1 MKYNFK
7 EKKLGSEF
15 CKEIIAAIKKLVDA
29 SVSFTVVGMPGL
41 GISIFLRYVAAQPFA
56 YFVHV
61 DVYEL
66 SKLTR
71 FELVKLLLKELGAYS
86 NSKNYEQLLKACQK
100 GLEDLVKTHKR
111 VIIIFNRFDQ
121 LHNEF
126 DISFFNNLRTLRDVD
141 REKIVMIFAAN
152 KPLYMFA
159 PQAIDKGN
167 LNMYS
172 KTLYLPPYS
181 PQDLRRLLILNAPE
195 LTKDKASLEKALKLA
210 GGHYQLLQLLL
221 KSERL
226 ENPLLDYFI
235 KAQLKI
241 LYDYLSYNQRKI
253 VQAIALQKRVHTIV
267 DEYLVDVGL
276 IIKHTNT
283 YRLFTP
289 LLAEFVKS
297 NIPLRLPVKEAW
309 LFRLFKKN
317 LGKVVTK
324 DEIYEAVWPEDPVEA
339 SEWALNALV
348 YRLRRNPTFAQQGY
362 IIENHKKVG
371 YVMIKT

>member
-7 EKKLGSEF
+7 EDHLGAEF
-15 CKEIIAAIKKLVDA
+15 CKETIVAIKKLINA
-29 SVSFTVVGMPGL
+29 SISFTVVGMPGL
-41 GISIFLRYVAAQPFA
+41 GISIFLRYVATQPFS

-71 FELVKLLLKELGAYS
+71 FELVKLLLKELGTHS
-86 NSKNYEQLLKACQK
+86 SSKNYEQLLKACQK

-111 VIIIFNRFDQ
+111 VVIIFNRFDQ
-121 LHNEF
+121 LHKEF

-141 REKIVMIFAAN
+141 REKIVMVFAAN

-241 LYDYLSYNQRKI
+241 LYDYLNYNQRKV
-253 VQAIALQKRVHTIV
+253 VQIIALKKKVNNG
-267 DEYLVDVGL
+267 DNYLMDVGL
-276 IIKHTNT
+276 VVKRAHN
-283 YRLFTP
+283 YHLFTP

-309 LFRLFKKN
+309 LFRLLKKN